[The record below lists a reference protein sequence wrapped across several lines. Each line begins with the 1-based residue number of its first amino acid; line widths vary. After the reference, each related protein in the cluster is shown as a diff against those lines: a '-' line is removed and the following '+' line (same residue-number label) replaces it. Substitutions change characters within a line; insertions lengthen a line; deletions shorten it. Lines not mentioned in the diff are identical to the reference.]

1 MNECPLLGVLS
12 GGNRQ
17 TSRWGRKISL
27 SHDTVHLCP
36 LPSGIDERNCSSPRR
51 HPVQGAS
58 SSRNT
63 CCATGSGEQNEATG
77 GSHGGLRRRST
88 TLWRELCTPFSL
100 SISPYLPIFADHSS
114 VQVLEL
120 QEKSLKMPD
129 DMKWHFIGHLQT
141 NKVKKLLETKGLY
154 VVETV
159 DSLKLAKELNK
170 HLESNKTSQFN
181 TSLQYP
187 LNVFVQVKTSD
198 EDSKSGVE
206 PSDCVSL
213 VKTIMSDMPNLK
225 VCGLMTIGKLQGD
238 PVQDFTLL
246 RQTRTSVSDALGIPV
261 DQLELSMGMSS
272 DFEVAVRI

>member
-1 MNECPLLGVLS
+1 
-12 GGNRQ
+12 
-17 TSRWGRKISL
+17 
-27 SHDTVHLCP
+27 
-36 LPSGIDERNCSSPRR
+36 
-51 HPVQGAS
+51 
-58 SSRNT
+58 
-63 CCATGSGEQNEATG
+63 
-77 GSHGGLRRRST
+77 
-88 TLWRELCTPFSL
+88 
-100 SISPYLPIFADHSS
+100 
-114 VQVLEL
+114 
-120 QEKSLKMPD
+120 MPD